1 MQFFVNIRYINFFA
15 RLVPL
20 LITLFGG
27 QLS

>member
-15 RLVPL
+15 RLVSL